1 MSQSTLRALGFEVI
15 SDKSGVVRFNAKL
28 KSGGLSTW
36 AAMSDIQTLL
46 VMDARTVHIKTRSG
60 SGYVLDVNAEAFD
73 AAYRAWLHGGEEEG
87 KTGGAA

>member
-1 MSQSTLRALGFEVI
+1 MSQSTLRTLGFEII

-36 AAMSDIQTLL
+36 AMMSDLQTLL
-46 VMDARTVHIKTRSG
+46 VVDANTVHIKTKSG

-73 AAYRAWLHGGEEEG
+73 TAYRNWIHGGEQ
-87 KTGGAA
+87 GGAA

>member
-28 KSGGLSTW
+28 KTGGLSTW

-46 VMDARTVHIKTRSG
+46 VVDTNTVHIKTKSG
-60 SGYVLDVNAEAFD
+60 SGYVIDVNAEAFET
-73 AAYRAWLHGGEEEG
+73 AYRGWIHGGEQ
-87 KTGGAA
+87 GGAA